1 MSYKTDRLIALLP
14 DVFATDSE
22 SLLYHLLD
30 AVGAEFMQADESI
43 KSLLRSHWVNYAEGA
58 ALDALGSIY
67 SVERRFLRDGGLE
80 SDDAFRL
87 RLKSVVDLFTGG
99 GSVRAVKGAVRSA
112 LGLPF
117 DLNQLNLPDAYQDLR
132 DDIEA
137 LVVLEEFKMQFNTV
151 FADGPQRAGDMAE
164 LQVSVD
170 SASTSAERP
179 EIQWRFTQGSGR
191 HLSLAVSGATDG
203 FQSRNGFIVPEN
215 GTLTLS
221 ADASGSLKAVLNSQD
236 VTAYFTG
243 LAGGNSTPSL
253 PLVPQGHSD
262 WTFRAGSGV
271 WDESVFDAGLFG
283 AIDSFGSSDADADGV
298 VAPRFEITLQQ
309 GQKTP
314 LEFDVR
320 VPYFLKK
327 TVEQL
332 ATLHNYPLHLLLVF
346 EGLPPERIQDVVNQT
361 RAAGVRG
368 TVQFTLNLYDNHLVE
383 DERRFPPTPLDAG
396 LRFQATQQTQE
407 DAGAREGLF
416 ALGTVDNASES
427 HDMGEQFL
435 IGGVF
440 DRTAFDGSYGFAF

>member
-14 DVFATDSE
+14 DVFATESE

-30 AVGAEFMQADESI
+30 AIGAEFMRADESI
-43 KSLLRSHWVNYAEGA
+43 KALLRSHWVNYAEGA
-58 ALDALGSIY
+58 ALDALASIY
-67 SVERRFLRDGGLE
+67 NVSRRQVRDGGLE

-117 DLNQLNLPDAYQDLR
+117 DLNQLNLPDAYQGLR

-137 LVVLEEFKMQFNTV
+137 LVVLEEFKLQFNTV
-151 FADGPQRAGDMAE
+151 FGDKVQRVGDFAE
-164 LQVSVD
+164 LRVSVD
-170 SASTSAERP
+170 SASTSAEHP
-179 EIQWRFTQGSGR
+179 EIQWHFTRGSAR
-191 HLSLAVSGATDG
+191 HLRLTVTGTPDG
-203 FQSRNGFIVPEN
+203 FQSRNGFIVPE
-215 GTLTLS
+215 GATLYLS
-221 ADASGSLKAVLNSQD
+221 GDADGNLKVVLNSQD

-243 LAGGNSTPSL
+243 LVGGSSGPRL
-253 PLVPQGHSD
+253 PLVPEGHSE

-283 AIDSFGSSDADADGV
+283 AIDSFGPSDASVAGV
-298 VAPRFEITLQQ
+298 VAPQFEISLQQ

-320 VPYFLKK
+320 VPYFLKQ

-332 ATLHNYPLHLLLVF
+332 AVLHKYPSHLLLAF

-368 TVQFTLNLYDNHLVE
+368 TVQFTLNLYDDHTLT
-383 DERRFPPTPLDAG
+383 DT
-396 LRFQATQQTQE
+396 LRFQATQHIQE

-416 ALGTVDNASES
+416 ALGTVEKTHES
-427 HDMGEQFL
+427 HDTREHFI

-440 DRTAFDGSYGFAF
+440 DRTTFDGSYGFTV